1 MDIKEK
7 LVEIITNICGEDV
20 ELTRDTDL
28 TYNLGLKSID
38 LLELITDVEDEFG
51 IEVTDEAVEYIH
63 TIGNMALLNC
73 GDNAALNNCP
83 FFLG

>member
-1 MDIKEK
+1 MNEK
-7 LVEIITNICGEDV
+7 LVEIITNICGDNV

-51 IEVTDEAVEYIH
+51 IEVTDEAVESIH
-63 TIGNMALLNC
+63 TIGELMDYIEAHKS
-73 GDNAALNNCP
+73 
-83 FFLG
+83 

>member
-1 MDIKEK
+1 MNEK
-7 LVEIITNICGEDV
+7 LVEIITNICGDNV

-51 IEVTDEAVEYIH
+51 IEVTDEAVESIH
-63 TIGNMALLNC
+63 TIGELMDYIEANKS
-73 GDNAALNNCP
+73 
-83 FFLG
+83 